1 MSGHNGKVY
10 VLCIFSLSLSHT
22 VTAVVPSFLADPH
35 HVDGDDEVHVIK
47 DDGEL
52 LLSEP
57 FLVAAV

>member
-1 MSGHNGKVY
+1 MVKFTFCV
-10 VLCIFSLSLSHT
+10 FSLSLSHT

>member
-1 MSGHNGKVY
+1 MVKFT
-10 VLCIFSLSLSHT
+10 LCVFSLSLSHT

-35 HVDGDDEVHVIK
+35 HINGDDDVHVIK

-57 FLVAAV
+57 FFVAAV